1 MHYPITTQPKTQL
14 INMHSHVRVESKKRN
29 HSLPERRSRALQN
42 SPPDLLL
49 SKRPRNVDTLK
60 SQETE
65 TGQFRGQ
72 NGKSGIRVEKS
83 RINPK

>member
-1 MHYPITTQPKTQL
+1 MDDPITTQPKSQL
-14 INMHSHVRVESKKRN
+14 INMHSHVRVQSKKRN
-29 HSLPERRSRALQN
+29 HSYADHARSKIH
-42 SPPDLLL
+42 SPDLLL

-65 TGQFRGQ
+65 TGQFHGQ
-72 NGKSGIRVEKS
+72 NGKSGIRIEKS

>member
-1 MHYPITTQPKTQL
+1 MFE
-14 INMHSHVRVESKKRN
+14 INLRRETIAYLNADHARSKIHS
-29 HSLPERRSRALQN
+29 
-42 SPPDLLL
+42 PDLLL

-60 SQETE
+60 SQEME
-65 TGQFRGQ
+65 TGQFHGQ

>member
-1 MHYPITTQPKTQL
+1 MFELNLRRETIAYLNADHARSKI
-14 INMHSHVRVESKKRN
+14 HS
-29 HSLPERRSRALQN
+29 A
-42 SPPDLLL
+42 DLLL

-65 TGQFRGQ
+65 MGQFHGQ

>member
-1 MHYPITTQPKTQL
+1 MFEFNLRREIKAYLNADHARSKI
-14 INMHSHVRVESKKRN
+14 HS
-29 HSLPERRSRALQN
+29 
-42 SPPDLLL
+42 PDLLL

-65 TGQFRGQ
+65 TGQFHGQ